1 MEFSLELGTR
11 QQLEHRASPSL
22 VAFSQIL
29 QLDGVALQQLVREN
43 LEQNPALELVER
55 ELCRLCGRP
64 LRRGI
69 CTDCLRRE
77 AREPA
82 DEGRASERDGDFDP
96 LASVAAP
103 RSLAEVMLEALALS
117 VPREDFYIGEYLVGS
132 LDEHAFLPADIVGEV
147 VRTLNVTPERAR
159 GVLAA
164 LQRSGAAGVGA
175 RSVRE
180 CLLLQLERLEARG
193 EADPLAR
200 RIVTGQLE
208 ELGRG
213 RHVQIARALGV
224 TVAEVTQARDFIR
237 RRLRP
242 FVVSGSETTES
253 WASSA
258 DRGYVIPDILIR
270 EDSARPGEFLVEVAE
285 SRRAV
290 VRVSAAYRR
299 LAEAL
304 VGESSGGNGA
314 GGAGSGDFSATDC
327 EHILKQVAHAQ
338 QFIGHLRQRQSTL
351 RRVAEAV
358 VALQKRYLRAGVRQL
373 APLTRHQVAAALEL
387 HESTV
392 SRAVA
397 DKYVSLPWRETVAFS
412 QFFEAARAVQDVL
425 RELIVSECEPHSDDQ
440 LALQLAERGYPL
452 ARRTVAKYRNRMGV
466 LPSTLR

>member
-1 MEFSLELGTR
+1 MQLSELEPASSLSIAPR
-11 QQLEHRASPSL
+11 PRWSRS
-22 VAFSQIL
+22 SQIL
-29 QLDGVALQQLVREN
+29 QLDGVELQRLVRES

-64 LRRGI
+64 LRAGI
-69 CTDCLRRE
+69 CADCLRRE

-82 DEGRASERDGDFDP
+82 DEGRAPERGDDFDP

-200 RIVTGQLE
+200 RIVTDQLE

-213 RHVQIARALGV
+213 RHAQIARALGV
-224 TVAEVTQARDFIR
+224 TVAAVTQARDFIR

-242 FVVSGSETTES
+242 FVVNGSETTES

-285 SRRAV
+285 SRRDV
-290 VRVSAAYRR
+290 VRVSAAIAAWPKRWSAARPRPARPRTPPPRR
-299 LAEAL
+299 RRPTAP
-304 VGESSGGNGA
+304 SGGPVEA
-314 GGAGSGDFSATDC
+314 DR

-338 QFIGHLRQRQSTL
+338 FIKHPRQRQSTL

-358 VALQKRYLRAGVRQL
+358 VALQKPHSRRGQQPRADA
-373 APLTRHQVAAALEL
+373 APDAAALAL

-397 DKYVSLPWRETVAFS
+397 DSTSVALARDRRV
-412 QFFEAARAVQDVL
+412 QPVLRGARAARRCA
-425 RELIVSECEPHSDDQ
+425 S
-440 LALQLAERGYPL
+440 
-452 ARRTVAKYRNRMGV
+452 
-466 LPSTLR
+466 